1 MMNALWHLLANSNNK
16 QVANY
21 LANNCSLAADNLQRC
36 IFKASSE
43 CQPAAKYA
51 MQGKMTPHNGI
62 QPPLPLCLCLK
73 CQTSGYIS
81 AAVESIE
88 WMLKLKELFTNYEL
102 KATF

>member
-36 IFKASSE
+36 IFKASPE

-62 QPPLPLCLCLK
+62 LAPSLPLSLSEMPNK
-73 CQTSGYIS
+73 WIYFTSC
-81 AAVESIE
+81 
-88 WMLKLKELFTNYEL
+88 
-102 KATF
+102 